1 MTFRKHFS
9 VFFVLFLSG
18 VLISGCQPKAS
29 KKGFL
34 LGQGDGIDNAT
45 LMVRD
50 LEEAI
55 RYYRDTLGFSVRG
68 VQKGVLEGSVTAS
81 VSIPDMSSF
90 ELLSISDSA
99 DEATI
104 PTFVKSFLSSDEGVR
119 MYSLSTSSTDS
130 TFNGLTTNGYTM
142 DSVRSYRNTARKPE
156 GWSWDDG
163 DPTTRSLDFDA
174 SNPPAQLPRF
184 IESVGYD
191 YVGTDSDWRTYYVY
205 GRMFNKHANGV
216 VGMSAVRVVVE
227 DLEASHKQFDKMG
240 FELIDK
246 TEDMARYRLYRN
258 QELHLVSAKS
268 EQSLQDFVA
277 KRGEGVFALRFQV
290 EQLDSTYQ
298 FFEKELPSEAI
309 SKSSDLITIRS
320 DYAFGVQL
328 EFEQESDEQGLMARK
343 LMPKPDLDSTAI
355 AHAKELY
362 TKYCTLCHG
371 DNREGYAADNAP
383 SLRSKSLL
391 ATSKNNNFMR
401 YTIQFGRGNSAMAG
415 YLKNQGGPMEYI
427 EIELLLEWLYQMA
440 EVEEPI
446 DLSRE
451 PVLGDIALGAE
462 VYGANCATCH
472 GADGEGVTA
481 PALGNPML
489 LATATDH
496 FLRYAISEGRDGT
509 PMIAFK
515 DSLSDEKIDGLTA
528 FLRSRASGWDIPEL
542 DSVVVP
548 KPEEYVLNE
557 DNEAPVFELKEGK
570 FVSAEQVNQ
579 AIKDNKRMVI
589 LDARSE
595 VAWRQMHIP
604 GAVPVPYYKDPEEF
618 INDIPNDGT
627 QIVIYCACPH
637 AASERV
643 LSTLKRNGFKNAA
656 IIDEGILVW
665 AQMGF
670 PVRNGS

>member
-1 MTFRKHFS
+1 MNFRRNLL
-9 VFFVLFLSG
+9 LFLTL
-18 VLISGCQPKAS
+18 VISGLLLSSCQSESPK
-29 KKGFL
+29 KPFL
-34 LGQGDGIDNAT
+34 LGQGTGINSASV
-45 LMVRD
+45 LVND
-50 LEEAI
+50 LETAMS
-55 RYYRDTLGFSVRG
+55 YYRDTLGFNVRG
-68 VQKGVLEGSVTAS
+68 AQAGAFDGALAAS
-81 VSIPDMSSF
+81 ISIADMSSLR
-90 ELLSISDSA
+90 LLGISDSA
-99 DEATI
+99 EENTVPEFI
-104 PTFVKSFLSSDEGVR
+104 QRFLSSDDGVR
-119 MYSLSTSSTDS
+119 LYSLSSSSVDS
-130 TFNGLTTNGYTM
+130 TFRALTTNGYAM
-142 DSVRSYRNTARKPE
+142 DSVKSYRNTARQPQ

-163 DPTTRSLDFDA
+163 DPTSRSLDFDA
-174 SNPPAQLPRF
+174 SNPPAHLPRF

-216 VGMSAVRVVVE
+216 IGMSAIRIAVE
-227 DLEASHKQFDKMG
+227 DLNASHDEFEKMG

-246 TEDMARYRLYRN
+246 SETTARYKLYRN
-258 QELHLVSAKS
+258 HELHLVSS
-268 EQSLQDFVA
+268 ESDQSVKDFVA
-277 KRGEGVFALRFQV
+277 KRGEGVFALRFEV

-298 FFEKELPSEAI
+298 YFEKELPEEAFA
-309 SKSSDLITIRS
+309 KSADLITILPE
-320 DYAFGVQL
+320 YAFGVQL
-328 EFEQESDEQGLMARK
+328 EFEEEPYDQGLMARK
-343 LMPKPDLDSTAI
+343 LMPKPDLDSVAI
-355 AHAKELY
+355 VHAQELY
-362 TKYCTLCHG
+362 TKYCALCHG

-440 EVEEPI
+440 EVEKPI

-451 PVLGDIALGAE
+451 PVLGDIELGAS
-462 VYGANCATCH
+462 VYEENCAVCH
-472 GADGEGVTA
+472 GENGEGISA
-481 PALGNPML
+481 PALANPML

-496 FLRYAISEGRDGT
+496 FLRYAIAEGRDGT

-528 FLRSRASGWDIPEL
+528 FLRSRASGWDIPNL

-548 KPEEYVLNE
+548 TPEEYVLNE
-557 DNEAPVFELKEGK
+557 GNEAPVFELKDGK

-604 GAVPVPYYKDPEEF
+604 GAVPVPYYKEPEEF

>member
-1 MTFRKHFS
+1 
-9 VFFVLFLSG
+9 
-18 VLISGCQPKAS
+18 
-29 KKGFL
+29 
-34 LGQGDGIDNAT
+34 
-45 LMVRD
+45 MVKD
-50 LEEAI
+50 LETAMS
-55 RYYRDTLGFSVRG
+55 YYRDTLGFNVRG
-68 VQKGVLEGSVTAS
+68 AQAGAFDGSLTAS
-81 VSIPDMSSF
+81 ISIADMSSF
-90 ELLSISDSA
+90 NLLGISDSA
-99 DEATI
+99 EENTVPEFI
-104 PTFVKSFLSSDEGVR
+104 QTFLSSDEGVR
-119 MYSLSTSSTDS
+119 LYSLSSSSADS
-130 TFNGLTTNGYTM
+130 TFSALTTNGYAM
-142 DSVRSYRNTARKPE
+142 DSVEAFRNTARKPE

-163 DPTTRSLDFDA
+163 EPTAKSLDFDV
-174 SNPPAQLPRF
+174 SNPPAHLPRF

-191 YVGTDSDWRTYYVY
+191 YAGTDSDWRTYYVY
-205 GRMFNKHANGV
+205 GRMFNGHANGV
-216 VGMSAVRVVVE
+216 IGMSAIRVAVE
-227 DLEASHKQFDKMG
+227 DLDASHDEFEKMG

-246 TEDMARYRLYRN
+246 TETTARYELYRN
-258 QELHLVSAKS
+258 HELHLVSAKTD
-268 EQSLQDFVA
+268 QSLQDFVA
-277 KRGEGVFALRFQV
+277 KRGEGVFALRFEV

-298 FFEKELPSEAI
+298 YFENELPEEAF
-309 SKSSDLITIRS
+309 SKSADLITILPEH
-320 DYAFGVQL
+320 AFGVQL

-343 LMPKPDLDSTAI
+343 LMPKPDLDSVAI
-355 AHAKELY
+355 VHAQELY

-451 PVLGDIALGAE
+451 PVLGDIDLGAR
-462 VYGANCATCH
+462 VYKENCAVCH
-472 GADGEGVTA
+472 GENGEGISA
-481 PALGNPML
+481 PALANPML

-496 FLRYAISEGRDGT
+496 FLRYAIAEGRDGT

-528 FLRSRASGWDIPEL
+528 FLRSRASGWDIPKL

-557 DNEAPVFELKEGK
+557 DNEAPVFELKDGK

-604 GAVPVPYYKDPEEF
+604 GAIPVPYYQEPEEF

>member
-1 MTFRKHFS
+1 MNFFKQLFVFS
-9 VFFVLFLSG
+9 LFVISG
-18 VLISGCQPKAS
+18 ILISGCQPKAS
-29 KKGFL
+29 QKAFL
-34 LGQGDGIDNAT
+34 LGQGNGIDNAT
-45 LMVRD
+45 LMVKD
-50 LEEAI
+50 LETAI
-55 RYYRDTLGFSVRG
+55 SYYRDTLGFNVRG
-68 VQKGVLEGSVTAS
+68 AQTGTFEGSLTAS
-81 VSIPDMSSF
+81 VSIADMTAF

-99 DEATI
+99 DETSI
-104 PTFVKSFLSSDEGVR
+104 PRFIQSFLSSDEGVR

-130 TFNGLTTNGYTM
+130 AFMQLTSNGYAM

-191 YVGTDSDWRTYYVY
+191 YVGTDSDWRTYYIY

-216 VGMSAVRVVVE
+216 IGMSAIRIAVE
-227 DLEASHKQFDKMG
+227 DLNASHNEFAKMG

-246 TEDMARYRLYRN
+246 TERVARYQLYRDH
-258 QELHLVSAKS
+258 ELHLVSAES
-268 EQSLQDFVA
+268 DQSIQDFVA

-298 FFEKELPSEAI
+298 FFEKELPAEAI
-309 SKSSDLITIRS
+309 SKSSDLITILS
-320 DYAFGVQL
+320 DYAYGVQL
-328 EFEQESDEQGLMARK
+328 EFEQESDEQGLMVRK
-343 LMPKPDLDSTAI
+343 LMPKQDLDSA
-355 AHAKELY
+355 AMVNAKELY

-391 ATSKNNNFMR
+391 ATSRNNNFMR
-401 YTIQFGRGNSAMAG
+401 YTIQFGRANTAMAG

-440 EVEEPI
+440 EVEKPI
-446 DLSRE
+446 DVSRE

-462 VYGANCATCH
+462 VYEANCATCH
-472 GADGEGVTA
+472 GADGEGVSA
-481 PALGNPML
+481 PALGNPVL

-515 DSLSDEKIDGLTA
+515 DSLSNDQIDGLTA
-528 FLRSRASGWDIPEL
+528 FLRSRASGWDIPEP
-542 DSVVVP
+542 DTVAIPS
-548 KPEEYVLNE
+548 PEEYVLNE
-557 DNEAPVFELKEGK
+557 DSEAPVFTLKEGK

-604 GAVPVPYYKDPEEF
+604 GAVPVPYYKEPEEF
-618 INDIPNDGT
+618 VNDIPNDGT